1 MRFSEFAKQDSPY
14 LQRSGKLYKLF
25 FYLLLVSYFSL
36 VGLLT
41 YSSLG
46 QTIVSGILDIM
57 PSLVVKQI
65 SILNELGPQF
75 GAAYIVQGILLLVFP
90 PIFAIKLAQAS
101 SNLIRSAKN
110 AGHVFPE
117 LHKLAS
123 YAVILS
129 VGAFVPLLL
138 SGSFAGGAARSIS
151 DRVVLWPA
159 SVGIALGASFFMMIG
174 LHLFFLAAS
183 LGSAGRGPR

>member
-1 MRFSEFAKQDSPY
+1 MRFSEFARQDSSY
-14 LQRSGKLYKLF
+14 LRTCVKLYKLF
-25 FYLLLVSYFSL
+25 FYLLLVSYFVL
-36 VGLLT
+36 VSVLT

-46 QTIVSGILDIM
+46 QTVVSIIVKTM
-57 PSLVVKQI
+57 PSLVVEQI

-75 GAAYIVQGILLLVFP
+75 GAAYLVHGLIFLVFP

-117 LHKLAS
+117 LYKLAS
-123 YAVILS
+123 YAVVLS
-129 VGAFVPLLL
+129 VWAFVPLLL

-151 DRVVLWPA
+151 DRVVLWPT
-159 SVGIALGASFFMMIG
+159 SVGITLGASFFMMIG
-174 LHLFFLAAS
+174 LHLVFLAAS